1 VDGLPSSAT
10 FWIVVAIGL
19 LLVEGLVTA
28 LLVRLC
34 TRTDRLR
41 GL

>member
-1 VDGLPSSAT
+1 VNDLASSAT
-10 FWIVVAIGL
+10 FWIVVAIGFF
-19 LLVEGLVTA
+19 LVEALVTA

-34 TRTDRLR
+34 TRIDGPH